1 MVAAKMNSEHQPAS
15 PELVAKAVAVIVGN
29 RSEQSH
35 FAGGLVLN
43 APDGTARYSKDFD
56 VFHDEIHDLDVT
68 SLRDVLSLESAGFE
82 VTKLNTHGEWDRPS
96 SFRKAIVRL
105 GENQLAMDWAHDTA
119 FRFFP
124 IVSDPILG
132 WRLHLFDMA
141 VNKALALAARTV
153 TRDYIDILE
162 LSRIYPL
169 EAIVWAACGKDEGFS
184 PLLLL
189 SMMRR
194 FAKIEAGTVDKIK
207 ARDLDPIEM
216 KKEWIEISCHAESEI
231 TRVADAM
238 VDMPIGVAFVN
249 ENGEPGWIGQNPD
262 LKIHLGSL
270 RGCWPTLSA
279 VDENK

>member
-1 MVAAKMNSEHQPAS
+1 MPLTEFQREV
-15 PELVAKAVAVIVGN
+15 LAVIVGN

-43 APDGTARYSKDFD
+43 AVEGSPRYSKDFD
-56 VFHDEIHDLDVT
+56 VFHDEIRDLDVT
-68 SLRDVLSLESAGFE
+68 SLRDVESLESAGYE
-82 VTKLNTHGEWDRPS
+82 VARLNDYGEWDKPS
-96 SFRKAIVRL
+96 SFRKAIVRS
-105 GENQLAMDWAHDTA
+105 GAGQLALDWAHDSA

-124 IVSDPILG
+124 IVSDPLLG

-141 VNKALALAARTV
+141 VNKALALSARTV

-189 SMMRR
+189 AMMRR
-194 FAKIEAGTVDKIK
+194 FAKIEPGTLDKIK

-216 KKEWIEISCHAESEI
+216 KKEWIEISCRAEAEI
-231 TRVADAM
+231 TRVADTWI
-238 VDMPIGVAFVN
+238 DMPIGVAFVN
-249 ENGEPGWIGQNPD
+249 DQGEPGWIGTNPD
-262 LKIHLGSL
+262 LKIHYGSL
-270 RGCWPTLSA
+270 RGCWPTVSA
-279 VDENK
+279 VQEEK

>member
-1 MVAAKMNSEHQPAS
+1 MPLTEFQREV
-15 PELVAKAVAVIVGN
+15 LAVIVGN

-43 APDGTARYSKDFD
+43 AAERSPRYSRDFD
-56 VFHDEIHDLDVT
+56 VFHDEIRDLNVT
-68 SLRDVLSLESAGFE
+68 SLRDVRSLESAGYE
-82 VTKLNTHGEWDRPS
+82 VSKLNDYGEWDKPS
-96 SFRKAIVRL
+96 SFRKAIVQR
-105 GENQLAMDWAHDTA
+105 GAGQLALDWAHDSA

-124 IVSDPILG
+124 IVSDPLLG

-141 VNKALALAARTV
+141 VNKALALSARTV

-194 FAKIEAGTVDKIK
+194 FAKIEPGTVDKIK
-207 ARDLDPIEM
+207 ARHLDPIEM
-216 KKEWIEISCHAESEI
+216 KKEWIEISCHAEEEI
-231 TRVADAM
+231 TRLADSQI
-238 VDMPIGVAFVN
+238 DMPIGVAFVN
-249 ENGEPGWIGQNPD
+249 DKGEPGWIGENPE
-262 LKIHLGSL
+262 LRIHYGSL
-270 RGCWPTLSA
+270 RGCWPSVST
-279 VDENK
+279 VDEGK

>member
-1 MVAAKMNSEHQPAS
+1 MPLTEFQHEV
-15 PELVAKAVAVIVGN
+15 LAVIVGN

-43 APDGTARYSKDFD
+43 ASEGSARYSKDFD
-56 VFHDEIHDLDVT
+56 VFHDEVRDLDMT
-68 SLRDVLSLESAGFE
+68 SLMDVSSLESSGYE
-82 VTKLNTHGEWDRPS
+82 VCKLNANGEWDKPS
-96 SFRKAIVRL
+96 SFRKVIVSR
-105 GENQLAMDWAHDTA
+105 GTDQLALDWAHDSS

-124 IVSDPILG
+124 IVTDPLLG

-141 VNKALALAARTV
+141 VNKALALSARTV

-194 FAKIEAGTVDKIK
+194 FAKIEPGTVDKIK

-216 KKEWIEISCHAESEI
+216 KKEWIEISVRAEEEI
-231 TRVADAM
+231 IKLADTQL
-238 VDMPIGVAFVN
+238 DMPIGVAFVN
-249 ENGEPGWIGQNPD
+249 ENGEPGWIGTNPD
-262 LKIHLGSL
+262 LKIHYGSL
-270 RGCWPTLSA
+270 RGCWPTLSEVSDPA
-279 VDENK
+279 